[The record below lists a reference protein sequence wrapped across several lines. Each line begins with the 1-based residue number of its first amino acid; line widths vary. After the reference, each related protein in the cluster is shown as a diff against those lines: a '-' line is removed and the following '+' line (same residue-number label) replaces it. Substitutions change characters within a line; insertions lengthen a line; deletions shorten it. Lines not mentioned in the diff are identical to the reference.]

1 MLLPT
6 VLATIPGHRR
16 PQERLYGWEY
26 LLLFSILAILS
37 NAPSYRKIHR
47 FIETRLSQLNT
58 PAECTGSGRRYTP
71 RSTTPWGGWTPLQSA
86 CSGPS

>member
-6 VLATIPGHRR
+6 VLAAIPGHRR
-16 PQERLYGWEY
+16 PQERLYGWEC

-47 FIETRLSQLNT
+47 FIEISI
-58 PAECTGSGRRYTP
+58 
-71 RSTTPWGGWTPLQSA
+71 
-86 CSGPS
+86 PSIFD